1 MKGKKLF
8 RKKVEEPMNK
18 EQKDSKKTLTDK
30 DLVDALL
37 LISETSKTLALEVM
51 LQEEEG
57 GQSDVE
63 KSNDSQ

>member
-1 MKGKKLF
+1 
-8 RKKVEEPMNK
+8 MNK